1 MRIDTRRNN
10 TRSTGIAVGIF
21 ALLLILIGT
30 AGCGRSAATGSSSPT
45 ATTTTAAPVRSV
57 AAIITVPK
65 PTAKVQPKAA
75 VKPTVTVK
83 PTATATVKAKP
94 KATPAPP
101 PAPSVSAA
109 PAGCHPL
116 SNEGTCYRPGEYCRD
131 SDHGV
136 HGVAGNG
143 EAIVCE
149 DNDGWRWEPA

>member
-1 MRIDTRRNN
+1 MR
-10 TRSTGIAVGIF
+10 IAVGVF
-21 ALLLILIGT
+21 ALLLIIIGT
-30 AGCGRSAATGSSSPT
+30 ASGCGKSAATGSSPPT
-45 ATTTTAAPVRSV
+45 ATTTTASPARSV
-57 AAIITVPK
+57 EAIITVPK
-65 PTAKVQPKAA
+65 PTARVQPKAA
-75 VKPTVTVK
+75 VKPKMTVKPKVTVK
-83 PTATATVKAKP
+83 PTVTVTVTAKAKP
-94 KATPAPP
+94 RTTTPAPP
-101 PAPSVSAA
+101 SAPSASAA